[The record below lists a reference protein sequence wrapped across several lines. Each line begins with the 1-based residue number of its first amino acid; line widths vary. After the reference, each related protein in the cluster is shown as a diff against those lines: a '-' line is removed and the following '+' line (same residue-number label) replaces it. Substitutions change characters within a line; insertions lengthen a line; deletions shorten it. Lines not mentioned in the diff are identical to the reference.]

1 LIEACLMRPLL
12 RYRHTQFGTA
22 IVAPPLL
29 AAVLAVG
36 VGTLTGFTLIA
47 VIGVAP
53 IAMFLA
59 LFYRLAVEID
69 ATGLSFLFGIG
80 LIRKRISPA
89 EIADTRPVRDA
100 RIRGRKIR
108 RTPRGGPHDG
118 SGREAVEIA
127 LTSGQRLGTDES
139 RRWALALQATRED
152 ARRAAA

>member
-1 LIEACLMRPLL
+1 MRPPL

-36 VGTLTGFTLIA
+36 VGTLTGFTLIT
-47 VIGVAP
+47 VIGAAP

-89 EIADTRPVRDA
+89 EITDARPVRDA
-100 RIRGRKIR
+100 WMRDWAIR
-108 RTPRGGPHDG
+108 RTPRGGPRDG
-118 SGREAVEIA
+118 SDQEVEKIDP
-127 LTSGQRLGTDES
+127 TSGRRQRLRTDES